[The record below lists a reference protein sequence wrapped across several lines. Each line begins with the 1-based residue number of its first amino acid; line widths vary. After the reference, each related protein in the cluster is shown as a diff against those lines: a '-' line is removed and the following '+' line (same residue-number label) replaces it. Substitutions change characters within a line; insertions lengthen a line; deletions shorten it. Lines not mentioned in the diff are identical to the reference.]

1 MECHQEDWQID
12 GSAPVL
18 WGRAWPAGSF
28 WDLQAKAPSHCQFPV
43 DHLPLITSGAKLK
56 NAPVTA
62 QKPQCWDG
70 WCLWSKL
77 WIEHIPLEQDTWLS
91 WSHWVWPVG
100 RVTGNLAG
108 HCSLCW
114 CQLYSVPSRFCH
126 CALAGLFRSSPRG
139 KHWWN
144 TPDNESCWRRRV
156 KWIPWGT
163 LEGRQVLWL
172 MAKSEE
178 GTSREALMAPKEQL
192 CNLVH
197 ENVNSQP
204 SLQLMATMWT
214 AKLPSQSTQY
224 LPPRA
229 PSCLISLQI
238 WIKAGPERLPS
249 PKFQTH

>member
-1 MECHQEDWQID
+1 MDDACGPSSGLSTSLWNRTPDW
-12 GSAPVL
+12 
-18 WGRAWPAGSF
+18 
-28 WDLQAKAPSHCQFPV
+28 
-43 DHLPLITSGAKLK
+43 
-56 NAPVTA
+56 
-62 QKPQCWDG
+62 
-70 WCLWSKL
+70 
-77 WIEHIPLEQDTWLS
+77 
-91 WSHWVWPVG
+91 
-100 RVTGNLAG
+100 AG
-108 HCSLCW
+108 HTESDPWGGWQGTWQGTALCVGASFTLSLPGFVT
-114 CQLYSVPSRFCH
+114 VPWQDYLDLLLEVNTDEIPQITR
-126 CALAGLFRSSPRG
+126 AVRG
-139 KHWWN
+139 
-144 TPDNESCWRRRV
+144 EGGV